1 MKMTDNQLL
10 RNIGGIKPEL
20 KELHILSIDETIR
33 AQKTLNGVIRLYKA
47 TLLESKGD
55 SLHGYVVTF
64 NGEVHTFEHG
74 KNAQRK
80 FERLIDK
87 HIFNR

>member
-1 MKMTDNQLL
+1 MSDKQLL
-10 RNIGGIKPEL
+10 KNIGGIKPEL
-20 KELHILSIDETIR
+20 KELHILSIEEIIR
-33 AQKTLNGVIRLYKA
+33 EQKTSNGVIRLYKA

-80 FERLIDK
+80 FERLIDRE
-87 HIFNR
+87 IFNR

>member
-1 MKMTDNQLL
+1 MTDEKLL
-10 RNIGGIKPEL
+10 RNIGGIKAET
-20 KELHILSIDETIR
+20 KELRLFRINN
-33 AQKTLNGVIRLYKA
+33 TLREQQTKSGVIRLSRA
-47 TLLESKGD
+47 LVLESDGVGI
-55 SLHGYVVTF
+55 SGFVVTY
-64 NGEVHTFEHG
+64 NDETYTFEHG

>member
-1 MKMTDNQLL
+1 MSDKQLL
-10 RNIGGIKPEL
+10 KNIGGIKPEL
-20 KELHILSIDETIR
+20 KELHILSINETIR
-33 AQKTLNGVIRLYKA
+33 TQKTLNGVIRLYKA

-64 NGEVHTFEHG
+64 NSEVHTFEHG
-74 KNAQRK
+74 KNAHRK

-87 HIFNR
+87 HIF

>member
-1 MKMTDNQLL
+1 MTDNQLL
-10 RNIGGIKPEL
+10 RNIGGIKAEPRT
-20 KELHILSIDETIR
+20 LHLLRIGI
-33 AQKTLNGVIRLYKA
+33 TLREQNTSNGVIRLSRA
-47 TLLESKGD
+47 TLLESND
-55 SLHGYVVTF
+55 IVLHGYVVTF
-64 NGEVHTFEHG
+64 NGEVHTFKHG